1 MSPADAVRRAL
12 QLLALPELPELEEGT
27 AHRVRRLDGQGRVYF
42 LVFVPGHVALVD
54 EQTGELLASAEAARS
69 PLTLTE
75 DEALSRAG
83 LGPDARAELVWKPCR
98 ATLSMFDPLWAV
110 TSHERTVYVDQRGR
124 AMDELDPKQPGGGAG
139 A

>member
-12 QLLALPELPELEEGT
+12 RLLALPESGNGT
-27 AHRVRRLDGQGRVYF
+27 AHRVRRLDGQGLVYF
-42 LVFVPGHVALVD
+42 LIFVPGHVALLD
-54 EQTGELLASAEAARS
+54 ERTGELLASAETARS

-75 DEALSRAG
+75 GEALSRAG

-98 ATLSMFDPLWAV
+98 ASLSMFDPLWAV
-110 TSHERTVYVDQRGR
+110 TSRGRTVYVDQRGR
-124 AMDELDPKQPGGGAG
+124 VMEELEPKRPGGGAG